1 LFFDFKLVKM
11 ANYFNS
17 LPLREQLNQLGVCEF
32 MNRSEF
38 ADGVNVLKGKK
49 IVIVGCGAQGLN
61 QGLNMRDSGLD
72 ISYTLRA
79 EAIAE
84 KRASW
89 KNATENGFNVGTYEE
104 LIPTADLVLNLTPDK
119 QHTSVI
125 KAIMPLMKQYSTLSY
140 SHGFNIVEEGT
151 QIRKDITVIMVA
163 PKCPGTEVREEYKRG
178 FGVPTLIAVHPEND
192 PEGKG
197 LAQAKAYAAATGGHR
212 AGVLRSSFVAEVK
225 SDLMGEQTILC
236 GVLQTG
242 SILCFDK
249 MVEKGVDAG
258 YAAKFIQYGWEVIT
272 EALKHGGVTA
282 MMDRLSNP
290 AKLKAFELS
299 AELKNIM
306 RPLFQKHQDD
316 IMSGHF
322 SKTMMEDWANDDKNL
337 LTWRKATGET
347 NFEKT
352 APADVVINEQEYF
365 DNGLLMVAFVRA
377 GVELAFETMVEAGIK
392 AESAY
397 YESLHETPLIANTI
411 ARKKL
416 FEMNRVISDTAEYGC
431 YLFDHAAKPLLKEFM
446 TTVEKDVIGTNYNTG
461 KDAGVDNR
469 SLIEVNKILRNHP
482 VEKVGTVLREAMT
495 EMKAISSDTIE
506 TKKKVKQ
513 LEPA

>member
-1 LFFDFKLVKM
+1 M

-32 MNRSEF
+32 MNRNEF

-89 KNATENGFNVGTYEE
+89 KNATENGFTVGTYEE

-119 QHTSVI
+119 QHTAVI
-125 KAIMPLMKQYSTLSY
+125 KAIMPLMKKGATLSY

-236 GVLQTG
+236 GVMQTG

-249 MVEKGVDAG
+249 MLEKGVDAG
-258 YAAKFIQYGWEVIT
+258 YAAKLIQYGWEVIT
-272 EALKHGGVTA
+272 EALKHGGVSA
-282 MMDRLSNP
+282 MMDRLTNP
-290 AKLKAFELS
+290 AKVKAFELS
-299 AELKNIM
+299 QELKSIL

-347 NFEKT
+347 AFEKT
-352 APADVVINEQEYF
+352 APAAVTIAEQEYF
-365 DNGLLMVAFVRA
+365 DNGLLMVA
-377 GVELAFETMVEAGIK
+377 LD
-392 AESAY
+392 
-397 YESLHETPLIANTI
+397 
-411 ARKKL
+411 RKS
-416 FEMNRVISDTAEYGC
+416 V
-431 YLFDHAAKPLLKEFM
+431 
-446 TTVEKDVIGTNYNTG
+446 V
-461 KDAGVDNR
+461 
-469 SLIEVNKILRNHP
+469 
-482 VEKVGTVLREAMT
+482 
-495 EMKAISSDTIE
+495 
-506 TKKKVKQ
+506 
-513 LEPA
+513 